1 MIQINNLTPYQV
13 EMLDHM
19 WSLDTMEEFDDWYE
33 LLDEEDRQLADSLQ
47 TMVILAT
54 VDEMIDETNYKD
66 AKEALKKFA
75 LQRQNMY
82 NKTSKPRNPI
92 AKDLRTPKYR
102 MRTVESKVKY
112 IRNPKHKK
120 ESYGQDV

>member
-1 MIQINNLTPYQV
+1 MIEINNLTPYQV

-19 WSLDTMEEFDDWYE
+19 WTLETMEEFDDWYS

-47 TMVILAT
+47 TMVILAS

-75 LQRQNMY
+75 LQ
-82 NKTSKPRNPI
+82 
-92 AKDLRTPKYR
+92 
-102 MRTVESKVKY
+102 
-112 IRNPKHKK
+112 
-120 ESYGQDV
+120 G